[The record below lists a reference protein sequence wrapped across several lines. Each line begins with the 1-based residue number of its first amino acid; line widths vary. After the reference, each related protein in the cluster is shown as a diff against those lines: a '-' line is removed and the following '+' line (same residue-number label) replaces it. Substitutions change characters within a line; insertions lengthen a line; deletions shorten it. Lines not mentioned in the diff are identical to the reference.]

1 MGEPIKLWTE
11 FNGQKLA
18 AERARCDWNG
28 NALVAANDAT
38 ITVKVADAS
47 TGPTAGSFTTNQGS
61 AGTITI
67 PAAVS
72 ATNGGSA
79 TPGVMS
85 AGDKE
90 KLDSLEVYTVTD
102 STTNGNIL
110 VNGTRDID
118 VYTHPNFG
126 PTHNSGLT
134 NPETADVTAGETA
147 DRTLAFGG
155 TFKVTGETVG
165 VRGHTTALAE
175 HTLTLPSSTATT
187 SADGLM
193 SSTDKTKL
201 NGIETGAQA
210 NVKPDWDAAAGSAA
224 EILHKPSIPTVN
236 NATLSI
242 TVGSASAVTFTANA
256 SDDQSVSIPN
266 AASASGGSAAT
277 GGLMTATDKANLDNA
292 TAVIPSTATSQN
304 QLVDQAALSAA
315 IADFGGYK
323 TATGTGADLH
333 PDVASPDTHFVY
345 LVEDTSSTEVDK
357 YKEWICTDATTN
369 PPTWELIGDTTMDM
383 DGYAQIPSGATDTHI
398 VLFGPT
404 SSDELVDS
412 GTTVSQLEN
421 KVETITIGAGGTILT
436 PTSGTTDIVIP
447 LAANSSGTGTAGAM
461 SGQDKVKLD
470 GIIDYVVSASVSG
483 STLTL
488 VPKTGNNVT
497 FTAPSAAASGDTPVM
512 DGTAAV
518 GVSDAY
524 ARADHVH
531 PSDSAKQDVLTFN
544 TTYDPSSNKA
554 ATMSDISSATSGKA
568 DKVTSATSGHLAG
581 LDGSGNLT
589 DSGVVAS
596 DVITGVKLE
605 GASSEL
611 TPVSGVVTIPNAIA
625 TGTSGASNGLMTA
638 SQAQMLAQIGAWTW
652 SYATF
657 SDSGMGTESTST
669 FPFTVPSA

>member
-1 MGEPIKLWTE
+1 MGESIKLWTE

-28 NALVAANDAT
+28 NPLVAANDAT
-38 ITVKVADAS
+38 ITIKVADAS

-72 ATNGGSA
+72 APNGGHA
-79 TPGVMS
+79 TPGVMGI
-85 AGDKE
+85 GDKE
-90 KLDSLEVYTVTD
+90 KLDSISVTTVTD

-110 VNGTRDID
+110 VNGSEID

-134 NPETADVTAGETA
+134 NPETADVTAGETS

-201 NGIETGAQA
+201 NGIETGAQV
-210 NVKPDWDAAAGSAA
+210 NVKPDWNAEAGAAA
-224 EILHKPSIPTVN
+224 EILNKPSIPTVN

-242 TVGSASAVTFTANA
+242 TVGTASAVTFTANA
-256 SDDQSVSIPN
+256 SEDKSVTIPN

-292 TAVIPSTATSQN
+292 TAVIPSSANDHN
-304 QLVDQAALSAA
+304 QLVDEAALTAA

-323 TATGTGADLH
+323 KATGTGADLH

-345 LVEDTSSTEVDK
+345 LVKDTSSTAVDK
-357 YKEWICTDATTN
+357 YKEWICTDTTTN

-412 GTTVSQLEN
+412 GTTIAQLTN
-421 KVETITIGAGGTILT
+421 KVESITIGAGSAIS
-436 PTSGTTDIVIP
+436 PVSGSTTVVIP
-447 LAANSSGTGTAGAM
+447 LAANSSGTGTDGAM
-461 SGQDKVKLD
+461 SGADKVKLD
-470 GIIDYVVSASVSG
+470 GITNYVVSASVSG

-488 VPKTGNNVT
+488 VPKTGNNVS
-497 FTAPSAAASGDTPVM
+497 FTAPSAASSGDTPVM

-531 PSDSAKQDVLTFN
+531 PSDTD
-544 TTYDPSSNKA
+544 
-554 ATMSDISSATSGKA
+554 KA
-568 DKVTSATSGHLAG
+568 DKVVPAATGNFAS
-581 LDGSGNLT
+581 LDVNGNLE
-589 DSGVVAS
+589 DSGVSEGSFVK
-596 DVITGVKLE
+596 GVKLE
-605 GASSEL
+605 GASTALPSS
-611 TPVSGVVTIPNAIA
+611 SGVVTIPNVIA
-625 TGTSGASNGLMTA
+625 TGTSGAANGLMTPN
-638 SQAQMLAQIGAWTW
+638 QAQMLEQIGAWTW

>member
-1 MGEPIKLWTE
+1 MGQPIDLWTE
-11 FNGQKLA
+11 FNGRKLA
-18 AERARCDWNG
+18 AERARYDWRG
-28 NALVAANDAT
+28 NEIVAPNDST
-38 ITVKVADAS
+38 ITIKVADAS
-47 TGPTAGSFTTNQGS
+47 TGPTAGSFTTNQNS

-67 PAAVS
+67 PAAVTAS
-72 ATNGGSA
+72 GGGSA

-85 AGDKE
+85 AADKE
-90 KLDSLEVYTVTD
+90 KLDGIQVSTVTD

-110 VNGTRDID
+110 VDGTEID

-126 PTHNSGLT
+126 PTYNSGLT
-134 NPETADVTAGETA
+134 APETADVTAGETT
-147 DRTLAFGG
+147 DRTLTFGG

-175 HTLTLPSSTATT
+175 HTMTLPSNTATT

-224 EILHKPSIPTVN
+224 EILNKPSIPTVN

-256 SDDQSVSIPN
+256 SDDQSVTIPN

-304 QLVDQAALSAA
+304 QLVDQASLTSQLAN
-315 IADFGGYK
+315 FGGFK
-323 TATGTGADLH
+323 VEPGD
-333 PDVASPDTHFVY
+333 ASGQPSLPSGETPSNKIIY
-345 LVEDTSSTEVDK
+345 LVKDNSAQGADK
-357 YKEWICTDATTN
+357 YKEWICTDTTTT
-369 PPTWELIGDTTMDM
+369 PPTWELIGDTTMNM

-404 SSDELVDS
+404 SSYELVDS
-412 GTTVSQLEN
+412 GTTISQLEN
-421 KVETITIGAGGTILT
+421 KVETITIGAGGTTIS

-470 GIIDYVVSASVSG
+470 GITDYVVSASVSG

-589 DSGVVAS
+589 DSGVVSS

-611 TPVSGVVTIPNAIA
+611 APVRGVVTIPDAIA
-625 TGTSGASNGLMTA
+625 TGTTGASNGLMTA
-638 SQAQMLAQIGAWTW
+638 NQAQMLAQIGAWTW
-652 SYATF
+652 TYAQFT
-657 SDSGMGTESTST
+657 DSGMGTEQAAT
-669 FPFTVPSA
+669 FPFSVS